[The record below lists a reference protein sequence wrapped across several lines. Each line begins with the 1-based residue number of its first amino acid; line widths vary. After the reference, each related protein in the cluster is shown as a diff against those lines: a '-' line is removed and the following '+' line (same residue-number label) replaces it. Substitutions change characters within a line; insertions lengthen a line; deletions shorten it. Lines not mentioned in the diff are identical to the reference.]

1 MRRRRKEGITIY
13 DSSGAKLRSRHLNS
27 RQRNWS
33 MGCSRK
39 QSEPKIGRKRK
50 KKKKKRKRKK
60 GRKRKG
66 FVEVD
71 NSSRRMVAAEK
82 LFRHEQEHRDIPV
95 EESHNL

>member
-1 MRRRRKEGITIY
+1 
-13 DSSGAKLRSRHLNS
+13 
-27 RQRNWS
+27 
-33 MGCSRK
+33 MGYSRK
-39 QSEPKIGRKRK
+39 QREPKIGRKEK
-50 KKKKKRKRKK
+50 KKEKEKRGK
-60 GRKRKG
+60 GVG

>member
-1 MRRRRKEGITIY
+1 MRRKRKEGITIY

-50 KKKKKRKRKK
+50 KKKRKRKK
-60 GRKRKG
+60 GRKGKG

>member
-1 MRRRRKEGITIY
+1 M
-13 DSSGAKLRSRHLNS
+13 KLRSMVARHLNS
-27 RQRNWS
+27 RQT
-33 MGCSRK
+33 
-39 QSEPKIGRKRK
+39 IGAWVIRENKESQRSVE
-50 KKKKKRKRKK
+50 KKKKRKRKRGK
-60 GRKRKG
+60 GVG

>member
-1 MRRRRKEGITIY
+1 M
-13 DSSGAKLRSRHLNS
+13 A
-27 RQRNWS
+27 
-33 MGCSRK
+33 
-39 QSEPKIGRKRK
+39 
-50 KKKKKRKRKK
+50 
-60 GRKRKG
+60 

>member
-50 KKKKKRKRKK
+50 KKKEKKKREE
-60 GRKRKG
+60 GEG
-66 FVEVD
+66 F
-71 NSSRRMVAAEK
+71 RR
-82 LFRHEQEHRDIPV
+82 
-95 EESHNL
+95 S